1 MINFL
6 LILLINNTVVALE
19 RIDEVAVDL
28 KKTFPIY
35 IHPGRTT
42 TLDLPC
48 SISYAI
54 PGPNGDVKVEIGPDK
69 DSSLL
74 IWLTS
79 RASAPTNL
87 TVRCEDRVIVF
98 DIIPSR
104 SNHQDYL
111 KIKSISNG
119 RIDKKP
125 IYSSATFKESSEK
138 PRKLKL
144 IKSSEDK

>member
-1 MINFL
+1 MIKF
-6 LILLINNTVVALE
+6 ILLAIYSSFTFSLD

-54 PGPNGDVKVEIGPDK
+54 PGPNGDVKVEIGPDR

-79 RASAPTNL
+79 RSSAPTNL
-87 TVRCEDRVIVF
+87 TVRCEDRVLVF

-111 KIKSISNG
+111 KIKSITNG
-119 RIDKKP
+119 HMEKQP
-125 IYSSATFKESSEK
+125 IYTSSTFKGDFDK
-138 PRKLKL
+138 PKKLRL
-144 IKSSEDK
+144 LKSSEDK

>member
-1 MINFL
+1 MNSFL
-6 LILLINNTVVALE
+6 LVVLLGNVSVALE

-54 PGPNGDVKVEIGPDK
+54 PGPNGDVKVEIGPDR

-104 SNHQDYL
+104 ASHQDYL

-119 RIDKKP
+119 QIYKKP

-138 PRKLKL
+138 PRKLRL
-144 IKSSEDK
+144 IRSSEDK